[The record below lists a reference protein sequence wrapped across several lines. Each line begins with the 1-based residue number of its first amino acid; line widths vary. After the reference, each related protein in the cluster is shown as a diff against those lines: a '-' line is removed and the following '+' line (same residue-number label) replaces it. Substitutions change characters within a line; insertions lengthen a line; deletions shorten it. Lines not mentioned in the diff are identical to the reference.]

1 MSDQP
6 GFRQPE
12 PQQSPDYQATPE
24 PYVPFGQDETTTS
37 FSESEP
43 AVGSQTEPMPT
54 YPPAAP
60 QPYAQPAYGDQPPA
74 AGYAQP
80 TPPSYGQ
87 QPPAAGYAPPSAPA
101 YGTDYGQAPQS
112 PYGTDYGQAPQSPY
126 GTDYGQAPYGADYG
140 QSAYGQ
146 QQPYGMAPYGQQ
158 PAYGYG
164 QAEHPQATTILV
176 LGILG
181 FFVPIVPFV
190 AWYMGGQI
198 KKQIDAGAPYQWE
211 GSLKI
216 GYLIGKILG
225 IIQIASVVLTIIWL
239 VVMFGLL
246 AANGF

>member
-37 FSESEP
+37 FTQP
-43 AVGSQTEPMPT
+43 DPTVGSQTEPMPT

-60 QPYAQPAYGDQPPA
+60 QPYAQPAFGQQPPA

-80 TPPSYGQ
+80 TPP
-87 QPPAAGYAPPSAPA
+87 A
-101 YGTDYGQAPQS
+101 YGADYGQVPQS

-126 GTDYGQAPYGADYG
+126 GTDYGQAPYG
-140 QSAYGQ
+140 Q
-146 QQPYGMAPYGQQ
+146 QQSYGMAPYGQ

-164 QAEHPQATTILV
+164 QQEHPQATTILV

-225 IIQIASVVLTIIWL
+225 IIQIASVVLMIIWM
-239 VVMFGLL
+239 VVMVGLL

>member
-24 PYVPFGQDETTTS
+24 PYAPYGQDETTTS
-37 FSESEP
+37 FGQP
-43 AVGSQTEPMPT
+43 DPTVGSQTEPMPT

-60 QPYAQPAYGDQPPA
+60 QPYAQPTYGQQPPA

-80 TPPSYGQ
+80 TPP
-87 QPPAAGYAPPSAPA
+87 A
-101 YGTDYGQAPQS
+101 YGADYGQVPQS
-112 PYGTDYGQAPQSPY
+112 PYGTDYGQATY
-126 GTDYGQAPYGADYG
+126 G
-140 QSAYGQ
+140 
-146 QQPYGMAPYGQQ
+146 QQPYGMAPYGQ

-164 QAEHPQATTILV
+164 QQEHPQATTILV

-225 IIQIASVVLTIIWL
+225 ILQIASLILGILWFVVVIGL
-239 VVMFGLL
+239 V

>member
-24 PYVPFGQDETTTS
+24 PYAPFGQDETTTS
-37 FSESEP
+37 FGQP
-43 AVGSQTEPMPT
+43 DPTVGSQTEPMPT

-60 QPYAQPAYGDQPPA
+60 QPYAQPTYGQQPPA

-80 TPPSYGQ
+80 TPP
-87 QPPAAGYAPPSAPA
+87 A
-101 YGTDYGQAPQS
+101 YGADYGQAPQS
-112 PYGTDYGQAPQSPY
+112 PYGTDYGQATY
-126 GTDYGQAPYGADYG
+126 G
-140 QSAYGQ
+140 
-146 QQPYGMAPYGQQ
+146 QQPYGMAPYGQ

-164 QAEHPQATTILV
+164 QQEHPQATTILV

-225 IIQIASVVLTIIWL
+225 ILQIASLILGILWFVVVIGL
-239 VVMFGLL
+239 V